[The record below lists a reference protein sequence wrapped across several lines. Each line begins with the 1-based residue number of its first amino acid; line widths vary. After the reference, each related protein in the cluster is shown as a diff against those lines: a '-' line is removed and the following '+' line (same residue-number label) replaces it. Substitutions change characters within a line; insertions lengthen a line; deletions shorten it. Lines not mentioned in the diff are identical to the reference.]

1 MLSFQNSTVSIIKPK
16 YLSKGRGLR
25 QPTRG
30 SVPPQAVSDKA
41 RLFIPTLFL
50 YTLLSCVCVSTQL
63 DSSRLSH
70 RQQGRLQPH
79 SAGGPEG
86 AAPAAS
92 CLAGPRGWGPHQIQD
107 LTPQDSGQGAHIAV
121 RTKLPFSSTTHLY
134 LTTSKQ

>member
-70 RQQGRLQPH
+70 RQQGCPQPH